1 MTAHLT
7 LPSGITLR
15 RELVD
20 IGLDD
25 RAIARLVRRGEL
37 VRIRHGAYVAA
48 SEWPAADR
56 RDQHRLRTRAVQRQA
71 GTALVTSHCS
81 AAIEYDAPE
90 WGLPLLDVDVTRTD
104 GTSGRRQAG
113 VHQHQGILLPGDVV
127 ERNGLPLTSGTR
139 TAIDVATVL
148 PTEASLVAVNHLLH
162 EKHTTLEA
170 IWQRYEPMQ
179 RHPHTLKCNVVLRLA
194 DPAIESVGESRT
206 LFLMWRQGLPRPIA
220 QYPLYDDVGQEIARL
235 DFALP
240 KAGVWLEFDG
250 REKYV
255 KYLREGESVADVV
268 IREKQREDMI
278 REHTGWICV
287 RITWADL
294 RRPELVARR
303 IRDALRRAAAAPRVV
318 LPT

>member
-1 MTAHLT
+1 MTAPT
-7 LPSGITLR
+7 ALPSGIVLR

-25 RAIARLVRRGEL
+25 RAIARLVLRGEL
-37 VRIRHGAYVAA
+37 VRIRHGAYITA
-48 SEWPAADR
+48 SEWPVEDR
-56 RDQHRLRTRAVQRQA
+56 REQHRLKTRAVHRQA

-81 AAIEYDAPE
+81 AAIEYGAPE
-90 WGLPLLDVDVTRTD
+90 WGLPLLDVDVTRID

-113 VHQHQGILLPGDVV
+113 VHQHQGVLLDGDVV
-127 ERNGLPLTSGTR
+127 ELDGRPITSATR
-139 TAIDVATVL
+139 TAIDVSTVL
-148 PTEASLVAVNHLLH
+148 PTEASLVTVNHLLH
-162 EKHTTLEA
+162 ARHTTLES

-194 DPAIESVGESRT
+194 DPAVESVGESRT
-206 LFLMWRQGLPRPIA
+206 LFLMWRQGLPRPIP
-220 QYPLYDDVGQEIARL
+220 QYPLHDECGREIARL

-278 REHTGWICV
+278 RERTGWICI

-294 RRPELVARR
+294 RRPEVVARR
-303 IRDALRRAAAAPRVV
+303 IREAIRRAAAAPRVV
-318 LPT
+318 LPS